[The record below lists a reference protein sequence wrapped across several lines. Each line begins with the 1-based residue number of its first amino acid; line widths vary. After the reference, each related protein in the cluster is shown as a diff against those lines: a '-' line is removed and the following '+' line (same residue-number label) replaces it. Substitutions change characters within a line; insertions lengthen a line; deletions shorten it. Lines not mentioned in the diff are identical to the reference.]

1 LNVARKNKFSTKFTL
16 LLWEMRGVVD
26 VTGAGTG
33 PCNGSVKDGSRVV
46 DGVVVVDGGAVVVN
60 F

>member
-1 LNVARKNKFSTKFTL
+1 
-16 LLWEMRGVVD
+16 MRGVVD